1 VATYLKRILDLF
13 FAIIGIIVALPL
25 LPLIALLIK
34 LDSKGPIFYACD
46 RIGKAGKLFKMYKF
60 RTMLDV
66 PVEIGTSLSPRGDV
80 RTTDFGRILRRTKI
94 NELPQLFNILKGEM
108 SFVGPRPEA
117 PDLAELYPEKAKI
130 LFSVKP
136 GLVGPSQILYRNEE
150 ELYPDGVD
158 PKKYYIQKILPP
170 KIKVDLEYVN
180 QPTLFNYLKY
190 ILLSIK
196 ETLFGAISRRHFFEN
211 RSQIYLFL
219 SDAAFVFACY
229 AFAIILRFENSIPE
243 EDLRMFITLFPLF
256 LFYRIVCFM
265 GFGLYGV
272 LIRYVNLQTLTT
284 VAKAVTV
291 SSLLSALT
299 IYAMGYHA
307 FPRSIY
313 VIDWLCLNFFM
324 GFVRFP
330 GKFVRN
336 KMYGKEDDNRKRV
349 LIYGAGDKGNLAV
362 TGLKKIVR
370 IVGFLDDDQSKR
382 NKKIQ
387 EFKIMGN
394 RYDIES
400 LSKIYRIDEVIIAV
414 SNLDEKNLNHIIS
427 ICNKAKVS
435 YSMLTALVD
444 SYFDRIRRESIHY
457 KKIYNWLGCEDIEA
471 DLPELKEGLT
481 GKNVL
486 VIAASNHLGVE
497 FLKNVVR
504 GTPEKI
510 VLLDKY
516 ESYLLEALQSLSNIY
531 PRERIRSFLF
541 DSEIRRSTTE
551 RIFEQEKPD
560 IVIHMG
566 TRKYASLVE
575 IDPLTLIK
583 ENIVQTWDMMQMA
596 ERYGSKLFMMTSSIG
611 AEAPENLIESTLKL
625 SECYLQS
632 CFQESSSKGAIVRLY
647 HLLENR
653 GGIIPYIQNQIRNGR
668 RIRLNHPEDRGYFL
682 TVATAAKVILLAA
695 VMALKGNGS
704 GSIYM
709 PLFNGPARVLD
720 VVKLI
725 IEDLGLD
732 PGKDIQI
739 DYDHPGAAKKW
750 EERILPDG
758 QNVQDTKY
766 EQIKLVCPSTHL
778 SKREAIKEI
787 ERFRLMMERGDRD
800 QIYLRVNELMN
811 LKR

>member
-1 VATYLKRILDLF
+1 MI
-13 FAIIGIIVALPL
+13 
-25 LPLIALLIK
+25 
-34 LDSKGPIFYACD
+34 
-46 RIGKAGKLFKMYKF
+46 
-60 RTMLDV
+60 
-66 PVEIGTSLSPRGDV
+66 ETSEEVGGSLCPEGDV
-80 RTTDFGRILRRTKI
+80 RVTNFGRFLRRTKI

-117 PDLAELYPEKAKI
+117 PDLAELYSEEAKI

-136 GLVGPSQILYRNEE
+136 GLVGPSQILNRNEE
-150 ELYPDGVD
+150 ELYPEDVD
-158 PKKYYIQKILPP
+158 LKKYYIKQILPK

-180 QPTLFNYLKY
+180 QATLFNYLKY
-190 ILLSIK
+190 ILLAIK

-219 SDAAFVFACY
+219 SDLAFVFGCY
-229 AFAIILRFENSIPE
+229 VFAIILRFESSVPE
-243 EDLRMFITLFPLF
+243 EDLRMFVTLFPLF
-256 LFYRIVCFM
+256 LFYRIVCFI

-272 LIRYVNLQTLTT
+272 LIRYINLQTLTT

-291 SSLLSALT
+291 SSLLTALT
-299 IYAMGYHA
+299 IYAMGYHS

-336 KMYGKEDDNRKRV
+336 KMYGKKDDNRKRV

-362 TGLKKIVR
+362 EGLKKIVR
-370 IVGFLDDDQSKR
+370 IVGFLDDDRSKR

-394 RYDIES
+394 RYDIEP
-400 LSKIYRIDEVIIAV
+400 LSKIYRIDEVILAV

-427 ICNKAKVS
+427 ICNKARVG

-444 SYFDRIRRESIHY
+444 SYFDRLRQESLHY
-457 KKIYNWLGCEDIEA
+457 KKIYNWLGCEDIET
-471 DLPELKEGLT
+471 DLPELKEGLY

-486 VIAASNHLGVE
+486 VIAASNRLGIE
-497 FLKNVVR
+497 FLKNLVK
-504 GTPEKI
+504 GNPEKV

-531 PRERIRSFLF
+531 PKERIRSFLF
-541 DSEIRRSTTE
+541 DSEIRSTAE
-551 RIFEQEKPD
+551 RIFQNEKPH

-566 TRKYASLVE
+566 TRKYASLME
-575 IDPLTLIK
+575 IDPLKLIR
-583 ENIVQTWDMMQMA
+583 ENIVQTWDIMQMA
-596 ERYGSKLFMMTSSIG
+596 EQYDSELFMMTSSIV

-632 CFQESSSKGAIVRLY
+632 CFQDSRSKGAIVRLY

-653 GGIIPYIQNQIRNGR
+653 GGIIPYIQNQVQNGR
-668 RIRLNHPEDRGYFL
+668 RILLNYPEDRGYFL
-682 TVATAAKVILLAA
+682 TVETAAKVILLATL
-695 VMALKGNGS
+695 MALNGNGS
-704 GSIYM
+704 GSIYT

-739 DYDHPGAAKKW
+739 DYEHPGSARKW
-750 EERILPDG
+750 EERILLDG
-758 QNVQDTKY
+758 QNVQDTRY

-787 ERFRLMMERGDRD
+787 ERFRSMMEAGDRD
-800 QIYLRVNELMN
+800 QIYMRVNELMN